1 MQPTNTALQWYLRE
15 CDTSGIRMNM
25 IKTAGDLIAEAQTQ
39 INCLDVISAKK
50 LYDCAENP
58 LIIDVREAKN
68 AEKSKLKYSINISR
82 GLIEMKI
89 AKHCPDSETL
99 ILTHCGGGGRASLA
113 ALTLQEMGYTNVH
126 AITETFDEIKNT
138 FG

>member
-1 MQPTNTALQWYLRE
+1 MNT
-15 CDTSGIRMNM
+15 

-39 INCLDVISAKK
+39 INCLDVIAAKK
-50 LYDCAENP
+50 LYDCAENR

-68 AEKSKLKYSINISR
+68 ADKSKLKNSINISR

-89 AKHCPDSETL
+89 AKHCPDSGTL

-113 ALTLQEMGYTNVH
+113 ALSLQQMGYTNVH
-126 AITETFDEIKNT
+126 AITASFDEIKNI